1 MIKVTIKLNNMT
13 NLTLT
18 MDHSQFKEFRTNKQ
32 LFTWL
37 TLNKYTDDL
46 EEEME
51 INVNNISSI
60 HYNEI

>member
-18 MDHSQFKEFRTNKQ
+18 MNHSQFKEFRTNKQ

>member
-13 NLTLT
+13 NITVN
-18 MDHSQFKEFRTNKQ
+18 MNHSQLKEFKTNKQ
-32 LFTWL
+32 IFTWL

-60 HYNEI
+60 HYKEL